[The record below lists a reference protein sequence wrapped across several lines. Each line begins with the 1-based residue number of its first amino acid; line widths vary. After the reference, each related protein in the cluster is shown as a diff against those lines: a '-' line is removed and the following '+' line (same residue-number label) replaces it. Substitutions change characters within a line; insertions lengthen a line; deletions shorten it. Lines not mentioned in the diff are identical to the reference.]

1 MTERSFDSIEESFD
15 SELENESNETEN
27 ISINEEPEIN
37 NIELIKSISITLN
50 TILEENSK
58 LSNINDIILKQNKM
72 CFSSNSIPNISIYDY
87 LKRIQEYSNI
97 ENNTFILSLIYIDR
111 LCTLGKIT
119 LTYYNIH
126 RILFGAIL
134 ISIKYN
140 EDNFYDNKYYA
151 EIAGV
156 KLNELNLIE
165 YNFILLYDFQMFI
178 SDEIFKQ
185 YYTYLISLPKNKNNN
200 SFYII

>member
-72 CFSSNSIPNISIYDY
+72 CFSSNSIPKISIYDY
-87 LKRIQEYSNI
+87 LTRIQTYTKI
-97 ENNTFILSLIYIDR
+97 EKNTLILSLIYIDR
-111 LCTLGKIT
+111 ICQKSKLV

-126 RILFGAIL
+126 RILFSAIL

-140 EDNFYDNKYYA
+140 EDNYYNNKYYA
-151 EIAGV
+151 EIAGI
-156 KLNELNLIE
+156 KINELNLIE
-165 YNFILLYDFQMFI
+165 YNFIKLCDFHIFV
-178 SDEIFKQ
+178 SDDIFKK
-185 YYTYLISLPKNKNNN
+185 YNSYLNSLGKNQ
-200 SFYII
+200 SLLDS

>member
-1 MTERSFDSIEESFD
+1 MKDDSFVSEADIYDDSDICGETD
-15 SELENESNETEN
+15 SKSQNEDQNL
-27 ISINEEPEIN
+27 N
-37 NIELIKSISITLN
+37 NFELIKAISDTLT
-50 TILEENSK
+50 TILEENKK
-58 LSNINDIILKQNKM
+58 LPNLKEIILKQNKM

-140 EDNFYDNKYYA
+140 EDNFYDNQYYS
-151 EIAGV
+151 EIGGI
-156 KLNELNLIE
+156 KLKELNLLE
-165 YNFILLYDFQMFI
+165 YNFAKIMNSNFFVNKSIFEIYRLYLDNY
-178 SDEIFKQ
+178 E
-185 YYTYLISLPKNKNNN
+185 L
-200 SFYII
+200 

>member
-1 MTERSFDSIEESFD
+1 MKDDSFDIEADIYDD
-15 SELENESNETEN
+15 SDICGETDSKSQNEDQNL
-27 ISINEEPEIN
+27 N
-37 NIELIKSISITLN
+37 NFELIKAISDTLT
-50 TILEENSK
+50 TILEENKK
-58 LSNINDIILKQNKM
+58 LPNLKEIILKQNKM

-165 YNFILLYDFQMFI
+165 YNFILLCDFQMFI